1 VIRLLG
7 CWLDGSR
14 RPWGERGCEVA
25 SRLLE
30 AADFYCNVVA
40 TAQEK
45 TGVPHYEIVKQGKTI
60 TLKLFKLNNPV
71 LGLQ

>member
-7 CWLDGSR
+7 CWWDGSR
-14 RPWGERGCEVA
+14 RPWGERECEVA
-25 SRLLE
+25 SRLFE
-30 AADFYCNVVA
+30 AADFYCKVVE

-60 TLKLFKLNNPV
+60 ALMLFKLDNPV
-71 LGLQ
+71 FGLQ